1 MNFIKTLALIFIFG
15 FTYSNA
21 IVLPDNNY
29 DYGDRITVSMSNI
42 DDIGIIMLKNKRGT
56 NPILVSEWINGE
68 HGSGSRDITNLL
80 DVGDN
85 YIVYAVYNKYYA
97 GTGIFAGGKY
107 SFYFS
112 MSKNGASIFSASDFV
127 RDNSKGIKYWK
138 IIKLTLDKN
147 GNIRASDN
155 VSSSIISQIQNKL
168 SNLERDLN
176 SNYGISVP
184 F

>member
-21 IVLPDNNY
+21 IVPPDNNYDY

-107 SFYFS
+107 SI
-112 MSKNGASIFSASDFV
+112 SISALL
-127 RDNSKGIKYWK
+127 KYP
-138 IIKLTLDKN
+138 I
-147 GNIRASDN
+147 
-155 VSSSIISQIQNKL
+155 
-168 SNLERDLN
+168 
-176 SNYGISVP
+176 
-184 F
+184 

>member
-1 MNFIKTLALIFIFG
+1 MNLIKILVLVFMLG

-21 IVLPDNNY
+21 LVPPDNNY
-29 DYGDRITVSMSNI
+29 GYGDRITVSMSDI
-42 DDIGIIMLKNKRGT
+42 DDVGIIMLKNKRGT
-56 NPILVSEWINGE
+56 NPILVSEWVNGG
-68 HGSGSRDITNLL
+68 HGSGSRDITDLL

-85 YIVYAVYNKYYA
+85 YVVYAIYNKYYA

-112 MSKNGASIFSASDFV
+112 MSKNGGSIFSASDFV

-176 SNYGISVP
+176 SNYDISVP